1 MANHPI
7 PERLALFRWPT
18 TGRLWIVTLVTTVW
32 LVVLAGLIGAFQ
44 SGVPFATG
52 VRAAAT
58 SPQALLL
65 AALSAWAIG
74 CFAAQHQWDR
84 LYRAERWRVA
94 GDPSVSAV
102 ATIAAFS
109 TVGVVAAA
117 VALPVFVTAA
127 SSVKLLATGI
137 AAVVVPTAT
146 PLLVLKY
153 AELLAVDRYRVG
165 LRVAPAGWHFA
176 WTWPFVLI
184 GWHLATPLADLIVP
198 LPPRAATVWPYGAT
212 MHVSVWDAV
221 FFAVA
226 MPTVVAFVYC
236 VRRSVEYFVRL
247 FIP

>member
-1 MANHPI
+1 MTSHPI

-18 TGRLWIVTLVTTVW
+18 TGRLWFVSIVTTIW
-32 LVVLAGLIGAFQ
+32 LVLLSGLIGALQ
-44 SGVPFATG
+44 SGVPLMDG
-52 VRAAAT
+52 IRAAAT
-58 SPQALLL
+58 SSHALLL
-65 AALSAWAIG
+65 AALSAWLIG

-94 GDPSVSAV
+94 GNPSVSAV

-117 VALPVFVTAA
+117 VALPVFVTAT
-127 SSVKLLATGI
+127 SSVKLLAIGI

-146 PLLVLKY
+146 PLLMLKY

-184 GWHLATPLADLIVP
+184 GWHLVTPLADLVVP
-198 LPPRAATVWPYGAT
+198 LPPRVAAVWPYGAT
-212 MHVSVWDAV
+212 MHVSIWDAV
-221 FFAVA
+221 FFAIA
-226 MPTVVAFVYC
+226 MPTFVAFVYS
-236 VRRSVEYFVRL
+236 VRRTIEYFIRL